1 MNTKHN
7 KRRRESIQKMETAFV
22 ELLQEKVLDD
32 ISVTEICKKA
42 NINRTT
48 FYANYLDIYDLVD
61 KIGEKM
67 LADFYEL
74 YEEEETSQQNTNDF
88 LKLFQHIK
96 NNQLFYKT
104 YFKLGLNDR
113 FKPMKYDTNLAEEYY
128 HNEHID
134 YHMEFFRAG
143 ITAII
148 QKWLN
153 EDCQS
158 SPEELFDILKN
169 EYKKRN

>member
-7 KRRRESIQKMETAFV
+7 KRRRDSIKKMETAFV
-22 ELLQEKVLDD
+22 ELLQGKALED

-42 NINRTT
+42 NVNRTT

-153 EDCQS
+153 EDCQI

>member
-7 KRRRESIQKMETAFV
+7 KRRRDSIQKMETAFV
-22 ELLQEKVLDD
+22 ELLQGKVLED

-42 NINRTT
+42 NVNRTT

-153 EDCQS
+153 EDCQI